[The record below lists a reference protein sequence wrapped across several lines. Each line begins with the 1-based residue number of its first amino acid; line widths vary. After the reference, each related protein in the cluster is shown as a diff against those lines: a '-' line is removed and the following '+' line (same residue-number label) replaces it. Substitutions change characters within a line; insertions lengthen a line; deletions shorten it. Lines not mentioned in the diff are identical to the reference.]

1 MPQPTS
7 DYPIQPVPFTTVHI
21 NDTFWA
27 PRIRTSCETTIPS
40 NFKKCEET
48 GRIDNFSKAG
58 GLKEGAYEG
67 MWFND
72 SDVFK
77 IIEGAAYAL
86 QIDDNPE
93 LDAYLDGLIARIAA
107 AQESDGYLYTPR
119 TIDPHNVPGESGPE
133 RWSNLV
139 MSHELYN
146 VGHLYEAAVAHYQ
159 ATGKRSL
166 LDIALKNADL
176 LLTLFGP
183 DGIHDVPGHQ
193 EIEMGLVRLAR
204 VTGETKYLDL
214 AKFFLDERGQKGE
227 RVPGGQYTQDHM
239 PVVEQRE
246 AVGHAVRAIYM
257 YAGMADIAALTGDP
271 AYIEAITGLWENV
284 VNKKLALT
292 GGTGAKHEGEAFGAN
307 YELPNLTAYNETCA
321 AIANIYWNHRLFL
334 LTGDSKYID
343 VLERTLYNG
352 FISGVSL
359 SGTEFFYVNPLS
371 SDAEYH
377 FNSDNTIT
385 RQPWFNCSCCPTNIV
400 RLLPSLSG
408 YIYAVKDSS
417 VYVNLFMTNS
427 TDIQVNDGILTILQE
442 TNYPWDGNI
451 KLNVEAKSATEAAL
465 QIRIPG
471 WATGQPVPGDLYR
484 YAGSPSPQPITLTL
498 DGETIQPEI
507 TDGYMKIKKVWEGSN
522 QVEIQFPMPVRFVV
536 ANHKVPDLVGKIA
549 IERGPLVYAFE
560 AVDNA
565 LDVFDIALDETTE
578 FAVTARPDLF
588 DGVNI
593 LTGSAKSMQ
602 GTPPNVLAIPYYAWG
617 HRTPSKMTAW
627 VNHWQSE

>member
-7 DYPIQPVPFTTVHI
+7 DYPIQPVQFTNVYI
-21 NDTFWA
+21 ADAFWS

-58 GLKEGAYEG
+58 GLMEGAYEG

-86 QIDDNPE
+86 QIGTKPE
-93 LDAYLDGLIARIAA
+93 LDAYLDALIDRIAA
-107 AQESDGYLYTPR
+107 AQEDDGYLYTPR
-119 TIDPHNVPGESGPE
+119 TIDPDNVPVESGPE

-166 LDIALKNADL
+166 LDVALKNADL

-214 AKFFLDERGQKGE
+214 ARFFLDERGQKGE
-227 RVPGGQYTQDHM
+227 RVLGGEYTQDHL

-271 AYIEAITGLWENV
+271 AYIEAISELWENV
-284 VNKKLALT
+284 VNRKLALT
-292 GGTGAKHEGEAFGAN
+292 GGTGARHEGEAFGAD
-307 YELPNLTAYNETCA
+307 YEIPNLTAYNETCA

-334 LTGDSKYID
+334 LTGDPKYID

-371 SDAEYH
+371 SDGEYH

-385 RQPWFNCSCCPTNIV
+385 RQPWFNCSCCPTNVV

-408 YIYAVKDSS
+408 YIYAVRDDS
-417 VYVNLFMTNS
+417 VYINLYMTS
-427 TDIQVNDGILTILQE
+427 SAEVQVNGGMLAIRQE
-442 TNYPWDGNI
+442 TDYPWDGNI
-451 KLNVEAKSATEAAL
+451 KLTVEAKRATEATL
-465 QIRIPG
+465 HIRIPG

-484 YAGSPSPQPITLTL
+484 YTDTASSQPITLTH
-498 DGETIQPEI
+498 DGQTIQPEI
-507 TDGYMKIKKVWEGSN
+507 TGGYIQIKKVWEGSSII
-522 QVEIQFPMPVRFVV
+522 EIQFPMPVRFVV
-536 ANHKVPDLVGKIA
+536 ANPKVSDLAGKIA

-560 AVDNA
+560 AVDNT
-565 LDVFDIALDETTE
+565 LDVFEIALNDGIE
-578 FAVTARPDLF
+578 FAVVARPDLF
-588 DGVNI
+588 DGVNV
-593 LTGSAKSMQ
+593 LMGSAQSMH
-602 GTPPNVLAIPYYAWG
+602 GTVSNVLAIPYYAWG
-617 HRTPSKMTAW
+617 HRTPGKMTVWA
-627 VNHWQSE
+627 NHWQPE